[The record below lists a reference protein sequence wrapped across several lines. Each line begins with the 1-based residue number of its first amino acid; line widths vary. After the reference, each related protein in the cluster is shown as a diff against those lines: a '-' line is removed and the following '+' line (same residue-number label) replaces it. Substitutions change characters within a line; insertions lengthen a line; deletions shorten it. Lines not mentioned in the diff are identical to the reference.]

1 MTEPSTPPPAVTHQP
16 YLHDLVGV
24 FRAPFQ
30 SWSRPDGAM
39 GTVGATRSPA
49 TGRTNTPADTTH
61 PGTITPAGAEGIYL
75 GDTRVVS
82 GLTIGVDGGVLE
94 ALPPLVRSA
103 QEIELRHVLVLPG
116 AVVDPLVELR
126 QVRHAEVHGFTES
139 VSVVSAD
146 ERAHSLTVRMRVQP
160 DATGMSMIK
169 NPEVGAGSRGPVA
182 VPTSTEAGS
191 AHWALATADAHAEL
205 RLLTDRAHAA
215 DARLSVDG
223 GEIVLEAQL
232 SLPAGGGSAT
242 FAWAVTGQD
251 PSLPFV
257 GPAGSWSEAI
267 LTHLDSRTE
276 RTVPTNSAAGV
287 VDRVRASTDPEQRAV
302 DRLMRAS
309 LADLDSLRMQV
320 PGRLEESFFAA
331 GAPWYFTL
339 FGRDSLISA
348 SLVLPLDVSIAA
360 GTLRTLARR
369 QGTAVDMEAA
379 EQPGKILHEVR
390 GVGMDMGDSYLPPV
404 YYGTIDATPL
414 WIELLHDAWRAGM
427 DEAQVA
433 ALRLHLEAA
442 CSWLLEHGDADGD
455 GFLEYIDQ
463 SGHGLANQGWKDSGD
478 SVRFADGTIAEGT
491 IALAEVQGYA
501 YAAARHAADLLEHL
515 DAAGTGAPHPAG
527 SPTELPSRLRAWAD
541 QLHERFHASYWCRD
555 EHGPYIALALDG
567 KKQRVD
573 GVASNMGHLLG
584 TGLLDAEQERI
595 VVDRLVDPTMFTGY
609 GVRTLSSDNGA
620 YWPLRYHGGS
630 VWTHDTAYI
639 LRGMLR
645 AGFAAEAAVLARG
658 LLRAAGG
665 FEDRLPE
672 LFSGE
677 DATTAV
683 RPMPYPASCR
693 PQAWAAAS
701 AVPVAQ
707 ALGGL

>member
-1 MTEPSTPPPAVTHQP
+1 MLQPTTEPPRVTHQP

-30 SWSRPDGAM
+30 AWSRPDG
-39 GTVGATRSPA
+39 TI
-49 TGRTNTPADTTH
+49 TH
-61 PGTITPAGAEGIYL
+61 PGAEGLYL

-82 GLTIGVDGGVLE
+82 GLTIEVDGGMLE

-126 QVRHAEVHGFTES
+126 QVRRAGGDGLTET

-146 ERAHSLTVRMRVQP
+146 DRPHSLTVRVRVSP
-160 DATGMSMIK
+160 DATGMSTIK
-169 NPEVGAGSRGPVA
+169 NPEVGIGSSGSAPE
-182 VPTSTEAGS
+182 PTSTEDSS
-191 AHWALATADAHAEL
+191 ARWDLSTERAHAEL
-205 RLLTDRAHAA
+205 RLRTERARPAE
-215 DARLSVDG
+215 ARVSVEA
-223 GEIVLEAQL
+223 GEIVLEAVL
-232 SLPAGGGSAT
+232 SVPAGGGSASFT
-242 FAWAVTGQD
+242 WAISAED

-257 GPAGSWSEAI
+257 GPAGSWAEPI
-267 LTHLDSRTE
+267 L
-276 RTVPTNSAAGV
+276 AQ
-287 VDRVRASTDPEQRAV
+287 RVRATADPQQRAV
-302 DRLMRAS
+302 DRLLRAS
-309 LADLDSLRMQV
+309 LWDLDSLRMQV
-320 PGRLEESFFAA
+320 PGVPEESFFAA

-339 FGRDSLISA
+339 FGRDSLIAA
-348 SLVLPLDVSIAA
+348 SLVLPLDVDIAA
-360 GTLRTLARR
+360 STLRTLARR
-369 QGTAVDMEAA
+369 QGTTVDIETA

-427 DEAQVA
+427 DEDQVA
-433 ALRLHLEAA
+433 TLRPHLEAA
-442 CSWLLEHGDADGD
+442 CTWLLEHGDADGD

-501 YAAARHAADLLEHL
+501 YAAARHAAELLEHL
-515 DAAGTGAPHPAG
+515 EGTATGTGAEAAGCPSDLPA
-527 SPTELPSRLRAWAD
+527 RLRTWAD
-541 QLHERFHASYWCRD
+541 QLRERFHASYWCRD
-555 EHGPYIALALDG
+555 EDGPYIALALDG
-567 KKQRVD
+567 TKQRVD

-639 LRGMLR
+639 LRGILR
-645 AGFAAEAAVLARG
+645 AGFEAEAAVLARG
-658 LLRAAGG
+658 LLRAASG